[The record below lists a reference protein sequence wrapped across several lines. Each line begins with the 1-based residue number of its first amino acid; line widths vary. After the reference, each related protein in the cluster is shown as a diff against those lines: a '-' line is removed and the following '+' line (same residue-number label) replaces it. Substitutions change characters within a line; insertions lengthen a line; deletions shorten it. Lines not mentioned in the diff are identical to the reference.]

1 MRCLQAKRPAFTACA
16 ESLSRLTQRAALSTE
31 PVTMSRDYTLHTSKT
46 PSGPRI
52 NYQAELNEQQ
62 YAAVTAPP
70 GQTLVIAG
78 AGSGKTR
85 TLTYRVAWLLDNGV
99 LPEQILL
106 LTFTNKAA
114 REMLER
120 VTALVPV
127 DTRRLWSGTFHSIGN
142 KLLRWNAER
151 LGYRKGFSIMDR
163 EDQKDLM
170 ETVVTASG
178 IDTGGFR
185 FPKAEVL
192 GDIYSMADNTGTPL
206 PRLIKERYPHF
217 EKVADLIIR
226 LRELYQNKK
235 VETNCMDFDDLLT
248 QSVRLL
254 KENQDLSER
263 YREQFEFVL
272 VDEYQDT
279 NSLQCEFVEL
289 LTGKDGNLMVV
300 GDDAQS
306 IYSWRGADVTN
317 ILNFHEHWPKARSH
331 KIEVNYRSVPE
342 VLALANASIA
352 NNKAQ
357 IRKNLQPARPAK
369 NQLPALVPLDSSS
382 AQASFIAQRILEQNE
397 QGVEFNEMAVIYR
410 AHFHS
415 MEIQMELTNRGIPF
429 QITSG
434 LRFFE
439 QAHVKDVACFMK
451 FAVNRRDEVSFMRMV
466 KLIPG
471 IGGSSAHKV
480 WNEWLKTEA
489 AQAEVM
495 MGKFSELLIP
505 MTVPKKAR
513 ETWDQFAYTLDEMIV
528 NGQPAT
534 PPEMIRSILEGV
546 YRDYMQAKFK
556 NAEQREQDLEQ
567 LSNYGTRFTDP
578 LEFLSQLS
586 LLSGVDTDNKPDEQ
600 DRDAVTLTTAHQA
613 KGLEWHTVFAVWLAD
628 GMFPHA
634 RAVEESEAGIEEE
647 RRLFYVTVTRAKDE
661 LYLTYPLLNY
671 QARDGDILV
680 KPSRFISELNPE
692 LMEKWNVRGGW

>member
-1 MRCLQAKRPAFTACA
+1 MAR
-16 ESLSRLTQRAALSTE
+16 E
-31 PVTMSRDYTLHTSKT
+31 YTLHAPHPTA
-46 PSGPRI
+46 PRI
-52 NYQAELNEQQ
+52 DYKTELNEQQ

-120 VTALVPV
+120 VNLLVEA
-127 DTRRLWSGTFHSIGN
+127 DTSRLWGGTFHSIGN
-142 KLLRWNAER
+142 KFLRWNSER

-163 EDQKDLM
+163 EDQKDLL
-170 ETVVTASG
+170 ETVVASSG
-178 IDTGGFR
+178 IDTTGFR

-192 GDIYSMADNTGTPL
+192 GDIFSMADNTCL
-206 PRLIKERYPHF
+206 PVEEIILTKYPYF
-217 EKVADLIIR
+217 DKIVEPITKIR
-226 LRELYQNKK
+226 KLYQDKK

-254 KENQDLSER
+254 REHPDLLER
-263 YREQFEFVL
+263 YQRQFEFVL

-279 NSLQCEFVEL
+279 NKLQCEFIEM
-289 LTGKDGNLMVV
+289 LTGPDGNLMVV

-317 ILNFHEHWPKARSH
+317 ILNFHEHWPKARVF

-342 VLALANASIA
+342 VLNLANASIG
-352 NNKAQ
+352 NNRAQ
-357 IRKNLQPARPAK
+357 IRKNLQACREEK
-369 NQLPALVPLDSSS
+369 GMLPGLVPLDNGS
-382 AQASFIAQRILEQNE
+382 AQASFVAQRILELQDE
-397 QGVEFNEMAVIYR
+397 GVELNEMAVLYR

-415 MEIQMELTNRGIPF
+415 MELQMELTSRGIPF
-429 QITSG
+429 QVTSG

-439 QAHVKDVACFMK
+439 QAHVKDVASFMK
-451 FAVNRRDEVSFMRMV
+451 FAINRRDEVSFMRMV

-471 IGGSSAHKV
+471 VGGASATKL
-480 WNEWLKTEA
+480 WMNWLQTEA
-489 AQAEVM
+489 ANAEVM
-495 MGKFSELLIP
+495 TGKFSDLLIP
-505 MTVPKKAR
+505 MSVPKKAR
-513 ETWDQFAYTLDEMIV
+513 ESWDQFAFTLDELIV
-528 NGQPAT
+528 EGKPAT
-534 PPEMIRSILEGV
+534 PPEMIRSIYDGV
-546 YRDYMQAKFK
+546 YEDYMRAKFK
-556 NAEQREQDLEQ
+556 NAEQRQQDLEQ
-567 LSNYGTRFTDP
+567 LSNYSSRFTDP

-586 LLSGVDTDNKPDEQ
+586 LLSGVDTENKPDPQQ
-600 DRDAVTLTTAHQA
+600 DKDAVTLTTAHQA
-613 KGLEWHTVFAVWLAD
+613 KGLEWHTVFAIWLAD

-634 RAVEESEAGIEEE
+634 RAVEESDLGVEEE

-661 LYLTYPLLNY
+661 LYLCYPLINH
-671 QARDGDILV
+671 QARDGDILM
-680 KPSRFISELNPE
+680 KPSRFISELSMD

>member
-1 MRCLQAKRPAFTACA
+1 
-16 ESLSRLTQRAALSTE
+16 
-31 PVTMSRDYTLHTSKT
+31 MSRDYKLHTSKT

-52 NYQAELNEQQ
+52 DYQAELNEQQ

-217 EKVADLIIR
+217 EKVAEHIIR
-226 LRELYQNKK
+226 LRQLYQNKK

-369 NQLPALVPLDSSS
+369 DQLPALVPLDSSS

-495 MGKFSELLIP
+495 TGKFSELLIP